1 MQSNTSN
8 KRTHPLDTSKG
19 NVAKLIKNIAIVW
32 GAFLLDCDVRFILA
46 RIKMQT
52 KDINARIIANIAPKK
67 PRAKKETPS
76 QKRREI
82 VNAKIE
88 ALECAIS
95 AIKEKIRD
103 ERFLNSWKPAYYSA
117 ITTIELEI
125 AKLKT

>member
-1 MQSNTSN
+1 
-8 KRTHPLDTSKG
+8 
-19 NVAKLIKNIAIVW
+19 
-32 GAFLLDCDVRFILA
+32 
-46 RIKMQT
+46 MQT
-52 KDINARIIANIAPKK
+52 KDINARIMANIAPTK
-67 PRAKKETPS
+67 PRAKKETPA
-76 QKRREI
+76 QRRRDI
-82 VNAKIE
+82 LNAKIE